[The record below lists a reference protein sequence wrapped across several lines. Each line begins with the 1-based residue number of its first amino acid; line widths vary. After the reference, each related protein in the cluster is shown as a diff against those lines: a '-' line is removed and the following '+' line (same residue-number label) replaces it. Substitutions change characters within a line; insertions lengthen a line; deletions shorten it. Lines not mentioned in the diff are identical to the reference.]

1 MEASPTVVT
10 RAELET
16 LLWGDECPASDALR
30 SHLYQLRRAIEQPR
44 GERVLHTVHG
54 VGYRLAVRDD

>member
-1 MEASPTVVT
+1 MEASPAVVT

-30 SHLYQLRRAIEQPR
+30 SHVYQLRRTMETPC
-44 GERVLHTVHG
+44 GKRVLHTVHG
-54 VGYRLAVRDD
+54 VGYRLAGPDD